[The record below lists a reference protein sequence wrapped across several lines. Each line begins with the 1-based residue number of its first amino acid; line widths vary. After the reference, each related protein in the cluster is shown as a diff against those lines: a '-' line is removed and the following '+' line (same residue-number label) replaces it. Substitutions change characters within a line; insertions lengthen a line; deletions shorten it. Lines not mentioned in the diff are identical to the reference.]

1 MVFVVVV
8 CLSVVCLNSGHASLY
23 SHQKHK
29 SESGFLLLSRPYQ
42 RISLLPIDYH
52 HNTKSVFLVLLKEA
66 KPLEREPS
74 KPGKYFRSC
83 GRRQRTGK
91 THPGDRGLSSK
102 RSFAQNSSRVTVH
115 LSLPLGRHAE
125 LTGCSCQA
133 EFKSLGWKRASLL
146 AALLPFKLRC
156 F

>member
-1 MVFVVVV
+1 MLYHRALSLTTLVFVVVV

-42 RISLLPIDYH
+42 RISLWPIDYH
-52 HNTKSVFLVLLKEA
+52 HSTKSVFLVLLKEA

-74 KPGKYFRSC
+74 KPGKYFHSC

-102 RSFAQNSSRVTVH
+102 RSFAQHSSRVTVRPFP
-115 LSLPLGRHAE
+115 SSWQ
-125 LTGCSCQA
+125 TC
-133 EFKSLGWKRASLL
+133 RAHWMLM
-146 AALLPFKLRC
+146 PG
-156 F
+156 